1 MPKTAKHHGVDTSP
15 VTIRQVKYATVIA
28 FLAWTFAVYDFI
40 LFGMLLPEIGK
51 SINLDDAGQAQ
62 LATYVALGGVVVA
75 LAVGPVVDKFGR
87 RFGMVFTVGGAGV
100 ASALTA
106 LAGRISPVLL
116 VGIRSVVRAGLRRT
130 GRQRR
135 LPQRALRRLRQ
146 RETRQAPRH
155 GLQPGAGRLADRRA
169 AGRRPDRGPAPDPG
183 LARVLRLRRHPVAHR
198 RAGRHPAAG
207 KPTVREDPRR
217 PPRSPPRPAAAPN
230 TRTPATS
237 DCAAS

>member
-1 MPKTAKHHGVDTSP
+1 MPKTAKHPGVDTSP

-106 LAGRISPVLL
+106 LAGGSAPSCSSGSGPWPGWATPNRASTAPTSASSTPPATTRNSPSAAA
-116 VGIRSVVRAGLRRT
+116 RSTAWC
-130 GRQRR
+130 
-135 LPQRALRRLRQ
+135 
-146 RETRQAPRH
+146 
-155 GLQPGAGRLADRRA
+155 RA
-169 AGRRPDRGPAPDPG
+169 AGRSARCWPPA
-183 LARVLRLRRHPVAHR
+183 
-198 RAGRHPAAG
+198 
-207 KPTVREDPRR
+207 
-217 PPRSPPRPAAAPN
+217 
-230 TRTPATS
+230 
-237 DCAAS
+237 